1 MFQLHTWA
9 HLFSIR
15 EGEQRNQRQRKKD
28 KVEEWKKTMKESE
41 SERKQDVC
49 MGREL
54 THWSEETV
62 WDKSSC
68 KINVDLLAS
77 QLFL

>member
-1 MFQLHTWA
+1 MSTSVF
-9 HLFSIR
+9 
-15 EGEQRNQRQRKKD
+15 NQRGGAKESETKKKKD
-28 KVEEWKKTMKESE
+28 KGEEWKKTMKESE
-41 SERKQDVC
+41 NERKQDVC

-54 THWSEETV
+54 TQRTKETV